1 MHRLRRGGG
10 ALLLVAAPFLVSS
23 CSFFRQPA
31 NVEATRTDVT
41 EMRREQTEMM
51 ALLLELRT
59 RLDSQSES
67 ITGLKADT
75 NLALRELT
83 EKLEALMARTEESA
97 RRPVSPQ
104 PAPPPAPPGGTT
116 GAGTTGGGTT
126 GAGTP
131 GGGTAGPSNAGDVQA
146 SYDAA
151 KRDFSRGNY
160 SMAVAGFDAVL
171 TQDPKGSLADDAQY
185 WKGEAYYSLGQIDR
199 AVQELLKVRD
209 LYPDSDM
216 ICAATYK
223 VGLAFLRKQD
233 EPTAKRYFETVVR
246 ECPNSPEADGAQD
259 KLKGLH

>member
-1 MHRLRRGGG
+1 MRPRVRTGSL
-10 ALLLVAAPFLVSS
+10 AILVGIAPILISS

-31 NVEATRTDVT
+31 NAEATRTDVT

-59 RLDSQSES
+59 RIDTQDQTLS
-67 ITGLKADT
+67 GLKADT

-83 EKLEALMARTEESA
+83 DKLEALMARTED
-97 RRPVSPQ
+97 Q
-104 PAPPPAPPGGTT
+104 PAPVRRPAPAVPAPVIPGTGEPATPGT
-116 GAGTTGGGTT
+116 GA
-126 GAGTP
+126 
-131 GGGTAGPSNAGDVQA
+131 NAGDVQA

-160 SMAVAGFDAVL
+160 SMAIAGFDAVL
-171 TQDPKGSLADDAQY
+171 TQDPKGTLADDAQY
-185 WKGEAYYSLGQIDR
+185 WKGEAYYSLGEIDR

-209 LYPDSDM
+209 LYPDSKM

>member
-1 MHRLRRGGG
+1 MMRRLRTSGVLVLFA
-10 ALLLVAAPFLVSS
+10 ALPTLLSS

-59 RLDSQSES
+59 RLDTQSQS
-67 ITGLKADT
+67 ITGFKADT

-83 EKLEALMARTEESA
+83 DKLEALMARSEEQPV
-97 RRPVSPQ
+97 RRPAPVA
-104 PAPPPAPPGGTT
+104 PAPVVPSGGDSTLDM
-116 GAGTTGGGTT
+116 
-126 GAGTP
+126 
-131 GGGTAGPSNAGDVQA
+131 GDVQA

-160 SMAVAGFDAVL
+160 SMAIVGFDAVL
-171 TQDPKGSLADDAQY
+171 SQDPKGALADDAQY

-199 AVQELLKVRD
+199 ATQELLKVRD
-209 LYPDSDM
+209 LYADSKM
-216 ICAATYK
+216 VCAATYK
-223 VGLAFLRKQD
+223 VGLAFLRKED

-246 ECPNSPEADGAQD
+246 ECPNSPEAEGAQD
-259 KLKGLH
+259 KLKGLR